1 MKLLDAIIK
10 VYENNGGRAKYEVL
24 YKEIA
29 RIQGVREL
37 QYGQKAGVRKLIE
50 DHSSDSE
57 NFKGLKDLFKHYGRG
72 EWGLR

>member
-1 MKLLDAIIK
+1 M
-10 VYENNGGRAKYEVL
+10 L